1 MQAHDNGSFRS
12 MHLGQSNG
20 GSSLCWSTYTVPFV
34 LAGALTP
41 NLDGISVMMSSGSL
55 PQPLFKGQERCFS
68 VCDLV
73 GAQIRH

>member
-1 MQAHDNGSFRS
+1 MTTVHFRS

-20 GSSLCWSTYTVPFV
+20 CSSLCWSTYTVPFV
-34 LAGALTP
+34 LAGALTLH
-41 NLDGISVMMSSGSL
+41 LDDISVTMSSGSL
-55 PQPLFKGQERCFS
+55 PPEPLFKGQERCFS